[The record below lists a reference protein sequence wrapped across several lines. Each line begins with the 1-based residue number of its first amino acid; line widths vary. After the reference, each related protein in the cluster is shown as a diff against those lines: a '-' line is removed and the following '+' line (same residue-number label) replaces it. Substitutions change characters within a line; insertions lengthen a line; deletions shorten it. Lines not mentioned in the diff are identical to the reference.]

1 MESFGVLMR
10 DMQQL
15 VASLVLAK
23 PRI

>member
-1 MESFGVLMR
+1 MESFTGLMR